1 VLSVVTVPG
10 QTQARAVQDQQTQLL
25 AHLLP
30 TQAVVVVVVKLV
42 LRALVVQAAVA
53 QEATTALE
61 LMELQTQAAVV
72 VDRAILWAAQMLQV
86 VDQA

>member
-1 VLSVVTVPG
+1 M
-10 QTQARAVQDQQTQLL
+10 QAA
-25 AHLLP
+25 A
-30 TQAVVVVVVKLV
+30 AVVVKTVQ
-42 LRALVVQAAVA
+42 RALVAQAAAV

-61 LMELQTQAAVV
+61 LMELQIQAAVV

>member
-1 VLSVVTVPG
+1 MVPG
-10 QTQARAVQDQQTQLL
+10 QMQARAVRDQQTQLL
-25 AHLLP
+25 AHLSP
-30 TQAVVVVVVKLV
+30 MQAAAAVVVKTVQ
-42 LRALVVQAAVA
+42 RALVAQAAAV

-61 LMELQTQAAVV
+61 LMELQIQAAVV